1 MKKRIEVI
9 FSQEDN
15 SIDPD
20 QLSKFLLL
28 FGSVYRASAEILNGV
43 SEREFLINQNL
54 YIQEIK
60 DFLREGDQSDVCQV
74 SKYISNYE
82 IVGISYNSPLS
93 IFTRGTIVALVAAVI
108 ISGGKAEV
116 WGANFELNS
125 LGSGI
130 EQIISAFKQLEDDPA
145 VAVPP
150 SEADMGVSIETS
162 DKKDDNNERPAT

>member
-1 MKKRIEVI
+1 M
-9 FSQEDN
+9 
-15 SIDPD
+15 
-20 QLSKFLLL
+20 
-28 FGSVYRASAEILNGV
+28 
-43 SEREFLINQNL
+43 
-54 YIQEIK
+54 
-60 DFLREGDQSDVCQV
+60 